1 MDYREQYDRY
11 VAMIEETIEKIL
23 PQTETDCPERPC
35 RFPGICVRRCVT
47 ACWRAANVCARCCC
61 WRHATCWAEISARR
75 ACLAAALEMI
85 HTYSL
90 IHDDLPGMDNDDYR
104 RGRLTNHKVFGEG
117 FAILAGDGLLN
128 YAYECILKN
137 ALDYGANLEGH
148 ILAAREIAQRAGVG
162 GMVAGQSIDLL
173 SEHREPNEATLH
185 YIHMHKTADL
195 LTAPLLAAAYIA
207 GADEKS
213 IAALRTFGACVGLA
227 FQIDDDLLDVM
238 GDAKDLG
245 KQTGMDEQRGQDDV
259 AVAGRRGG
267 GAEKVARAVDTG
279 RRSACSL
286 WRFGVVPARICRGAG
301 KEKEVRNRGSKRGGY
316 ITGDHQQPHH
326 SGGGAGVGH
335 RTGDQG
341 AFDAWPSAESLI
353 TRGCSVP
360 AVCRL
365 RIRRWRARC

>member
-1 MDYREQYDRY
+1 MDKTFKESFQERQREVEEILKGYLPEKQGLQKTIFEAMEYSLMAGGKRIRPILMREAYRLFGGVDEK
-11 VAMIEETIEKIL
+11 VIEPFMAAM
-23 PQTETDCPERPC
+23 
-35 RFPGICVRRCVT
+35 
-47 ACWRAANVCARCCC
+47 
-61 WRHATCWAEISARR
+61 
-75 ACLAAALEMI
+75 EMV

-90 IHDDLPGMDNDDYR
+90 VHDDLPAMDNDDYR

-245 KQTGMDEQRGQDDV
+245 KQTGMDEQRG
-259 AVAGRRGG
+259 
-267 GAEKVARAVDTG
+267 KMT
-279 RRSACSL
+279 
-286 WRFGVVPARICRGAG
+286 
-301 KEKEVRNRGSKRGGY
+301 
-316 ITGDHQQPHH
+316 
-326 SGGGAGVGH
+326 
-335 RTGDQG
+335 
-341 AFDAWPSAESLI
+341 WPSLVGVEAAQKKSPDRFTME
-353 TRGCSVP
+353 
-360 AVCRL
+360 
-365 RIRRWRARC
+365 

>member
-1 MDYREQYDRY
+1 M
-11 VAMIEETIEKIL
+11 
-23 PQTETDCPERPC
+23 RP
-35 RFPGICVRRCVT
+35 VLLLA
-47 ACWRAANVCARCCC
+47 ACDMLGGDISQARVP
-61 WRHATCWAEISARR
+61 
-75 ACLAAALEMI
+75 AAALEMI

-245 KQTGMDEQRGQDDV
+245 KQTGMDEQRG
-259 AVAGRRGG
+259 
-267 GAEKVARAVDTG
+267 KMT
-279 RRSACSL
+279 
-286 WRFGVVPARICRGAG
+286 
-301 KEKEVRNRGSKRGGY
+301 
-316 ITGDHQQPHH
+316 
-326 SGGGAGVGH
+326 
-335 RTGDQG
+335 
-341 AFDAWPSAESLI
+341 WPSLVGVEAAQKKSRELWTQAEEAL
-353 TRGCSVP
+353 
-360 AVCRL
+360 AVFGDSAWFL
-365 RIRRWRARC
+365 REFAEALAKRKK

>member
-1 MDYREQYDRY
+1 MDYREQYDCY

-23 PQTETDCPERPC
+23 PQTETDCPNGMQIPRHLCEAMRYSLLAGGKRVRP
-35 RFPGICVRRCVT
+35 VLLLA
-47 ACWRAANVCARCCC
+47 ACDMLGGDISQARVP
-61 WRHATCWAEISARR
+61 
-75 ACLAAALEMI
+75 AAALEMI

-245 KQTGMDEQRGQDDV
+245 KQTGMDEQRG
-259 AVAGRRGG
+259 
-267 GAEKVARAVDTG
+267 KMT
-279 RRSACSL
+279 
-286 WRFGVVPARICRGAG
+286 
-301 KEKEVRNRGSKRGGY
+301 
-316 ITGDHQQPHH
+316 
-326 SGGGAGVGH
+326 
-335 RTGDQG
+335 
-341 AFDAWPSAESLI
+341 WPSLVGVEAAQKKSRELWTQAEEAL
-353 TRGCSVP
+353 
-360 AVCRL
+360 AVFGDSAWFL
-365 RIRRWRARC
+365 REFAEALAKRKK

>member
-1 MDYREQYDRY
+1 M
-11 VAMIEETIEKIL
+11 
-23 PQTETDCPERPC
+23 
-35 RFPGICVRRCVT
+35 
-47 ACWRAANVCARCCC
+47 
-61 WRHATCWAEISARR
+61 
-75 ACLAAALEMI
+75 
-85 HTYSL
+85 
-90 IHDDLPGMDNDDYR
+90 
-104 RGRLTNHKVFGEG
+104 
-117 FAILAGDGLLN
+117 LN

-162 GMVAGQSIDLL
+162 GMWAGQSIDLL

-245 KQTGMDEQRGQDDV
+245 KQTGMDEQRGKMTWPSLVGVEAAQKSR
-259 AVAGRRGG
+259 ASCGHKPKKCLQSLEIRRGSC
-267 GAEKVARAVDTG
+267 ANLP
-279 RRSACSL
+279 RRWQREIS
-286 WRFGVVPARICRGAG
+286 
-301 KEKEVRNRGSKRGGY
+301 KEQGSKRGGY
-316 ITGDHQQPHH
+316 ITGDHQQPRH
-326 SGGGAGVGH
+326 SGGGAGVGN
-335 RTGDQG
+335 RAGDQG

>member
-1 MDYREQYDRY
+1 MEYREQYQRY
-11 VAMIEETIEKIL
+11 VAMVEETIEQIL
-23 PQTETDCPERPC
+23 PQTDEDCPSGMQIPKYLCEAMRYSLLAGGKRVRP
-35 RFPGICVRRCVT
+35 VLLLA
-47 ACWRAANVCARCCC
+47 ACDMLGGDIEQARVP
-61 WRHATCWAEISARR
+61 
-75 ACLAAALEMI
+75 AAALEMI

-137 ALDYGANLEGH
+137 ALDHGGNLEGH
-148 ILAAREIAQRAGVG
+148 VRAAREIAQRAGVG

-173 SEHREPNEATLH
+173 SEHHEPNEATLH

-245 KQTGMDEQRGQDDV
+245 KQTGMDEQRG
-259 AVAGRRGG
+259 
-267 GAEKVARAVDTG
+267 KMT
-279 RRSACSL
+279 
-286 WRFGVVPARICRGAG
+286 
-301 KEKEVRNRGSKRGGY
+301 
-316 ITGDHQQPHH
+316 
-326 SGGGAGVGH
+326 
-335 RTGDQG
+335 
-341 AFDAWPSAESLI
+341 WPSLVGVEAAQKKSRELWTQAEEAL
-353 TRGCSVP
+353 
-360 AVCRL
+360 AVFGDSAWFL
-365 RIRRWRARC
+365 REFAEALAKRKK